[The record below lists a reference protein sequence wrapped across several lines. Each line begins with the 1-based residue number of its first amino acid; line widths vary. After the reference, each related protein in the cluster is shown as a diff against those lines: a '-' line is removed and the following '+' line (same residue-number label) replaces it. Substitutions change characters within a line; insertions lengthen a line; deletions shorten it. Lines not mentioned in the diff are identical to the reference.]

1 MKYGYAR
8 CSTNEKKQDIDRQK
22 RELKRLGVEEDNIF
36 WEYESGTK
44 KNRKEF
50 KRLLKIVEPGDEIIT
65 TEVSRL
71 SRSTKQLCEVVELV
85 KEKRLALNIGD
96 SLKIDCRSAEM
107 DPMSKGMIMMWGVFA
122 ELERDI
128 ISARVKSGMQNAR
141 EKGSRIGRPE
151 RTIENLPDRFLK
163 YYPKFQSG
171 MINISEFSR
180 LAQIGRTSIYRYLK
194 LIEAA

>member
-71 SRSTKQLCEVVELV
+71 SRSTKQLCE
-85 KEKRLALNIGD
+85 R
-96 SLKIDCRSAEM
+96 KIYKNYS
-107 DPMSKGMIMMWGVFA
+107 GV
-122 ELERDI
+122 
-128 ISARVKSGMQNAR
+128 
-141 EKGSRIGRPE
+141 
-151 RTIENLPDRFLK
+151 
-163 YYPKFQSG
+163 
-171 MINISEFSR
+171 
-180 LAQIGRTSIYRYLK
+180 
-194 LIEAA
+194 LI

>member
-65 TEVSRL
+65 TEVS
-71 SRSTKQLCEVVELV
+71 
-85 KEKRLALNIGD
+85 I
-96 SLKIDCRSAEM
+96 
-107 DPMSKGMIMMWGVFA
+107 
-122 ELERDI
+122 
-128 ISARVKSGMQNAR
+128 
-141 EKGSRIGRPE
+141 
-151 RTIENLPDRFLK
+151 
-163 YYPKFQSG
+163 
-171 MINISEFSR
+171 
-180 LAQIGRTSIYRYLK
+180 
-194 LIEAA
+194 